1 LKIIYETK
9 EIKIDKKPQVN
20 GSSLPFPQ
28 TDPATGA
35 EGVTAKI
42 NQLEFQMK
50 RRTKNV

>member
-1 LKIIYETK
+1 M
-9 EIKIDKKPQVN
+9 DKKLHID
-20 GSSLPFPQ
+20 GSLLPFPQ

>member
-1 LKIIYETK
+1 MGE
-9 EIKIDKKPQVN
+9 KPHVD
-20 GSSLPFPQ
+20 GPSLPFPQ
-28 TDPATGA
+28 TDLATGA